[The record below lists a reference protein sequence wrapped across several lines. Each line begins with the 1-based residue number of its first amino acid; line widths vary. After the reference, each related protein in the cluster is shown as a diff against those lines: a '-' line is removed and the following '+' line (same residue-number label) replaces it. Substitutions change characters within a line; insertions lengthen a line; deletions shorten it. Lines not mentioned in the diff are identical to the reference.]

1 MKNLLYIGLLA
12 FYQVATANENPYP
25 MESLLMSCA
34 PDVHPQ
40 TMGAIVSHE
49 SRGNYLIIGDNGN
62 WKLQRKDRVHRTF
75 YPSSIDEA
83 VDISNKLIAQGHVID
98 IGLGQL
104 NNRNLSRL
112 NMTLKD
118 AFEPCKNLWGASRI
132 LVEFYQNA
140 QKKYGPGREAL
151 YAAISAY
158 NTGSFVNGFKNGYVE
173 KVVSAG
179 VYVVPKLNAGS
190 EKQRKSAM
198 QVSRKK
204 VAKATNPTKNKF
216 TLAEVNNAPGYVSNW
231 QN

>member
-1 MKNLLYIGLLA
+1 MKYFLLIGLI
-12 FYQVATANENPYP
+12 FSTQVTLANENPYS
-25 MESLLMSCA
+25 MQTLLMTCA

-49 SRGNYLIIGDNGN
+49 SRGNFLIIGDNGN
-62 WKLQRKDRVHRTF
+62 WKLDKKDRVHRTF
-75 YPSSIDEA
+75 YPSSVEEA
-83 VDISNKLIAQGHVID
+83 VDISNKLISQGHVID

-104 NNRNLSRL
+104 NNRNLARL
-112 NMTLKD
+112 NMSLQD
-118 AFEPCKNLWGASRI
+118 AFEPCKNLFGASRV
-132 LVEFYQNA
+132 LVEFYQIA
-140 QKKYGPGREAL
+140 QRKYGPGREAL

-190 EKQRKSAM
+190 DKQRKSAM

-204 VAKATNPTKNKF
+204 TAKSSSQTKNKI
-216 TLAEVNNAPGYVSNW
+216 TLAEVNNAPGYVTNW
-231 QN
+231 KN

>member
-1 MKNLLYIGLLA
+1 MLFSSSAL
-12 FYQVATANENPYP
+12 ANEYS
-25 MESLLMSCA
+25 MEQLLMTCA

-62 WKLQRKDRVHRTF
+62 WNLQKKERVHRTF
-75 YPSSIDEA
+75 YPSSVVEA

-112 NMTLKD
+112 NMTLYD
-118 AFEPCKNLWGASRI
+118 AFEPCRNLYGASRV
-132 LVEFYQNA
+132 LVEFYLTA
-140 QKKYGPGREAL
+140 QKKYGPGRNAL

-158 NTGSFVNGFKNGYVE
+158 NTGNFINGFKNGYVA
-173 KVVSAG
+173 KVVTAG
-179 VYVVPKLNAGS
+179 VYVVPRLNAGS
-190 EKQRKSAM
+190 EKQRMSVV

-204 VAKATNPTKNKF
+204 LKNSSTLSQKKY
-216 TLAEVNNAPGYVSNW
+216 TLAEVNNAPGYVTNW